1 MEDTSK
7 TFYSKIAMESLCWI
21 ITVLVT
27 AMIIR
32 QYWYGFDNKDFMHN
46 LIVYCIVGI
55 TYARYLI
62 FLPFTF
68 LAMFQIGKFI
78 LIFASIPLAFY
89 LIQELFEYYDLLAN
103 DGTKAFQDYFKNSL
117 TTNEIYALLDRL
129 SPVYTFFAVLSIM
142 SVIILPFRLLI
153 SFWRVY
159 NNTGKV

>member
-1 MEDTSK
+1 MEATSK
-7 TFYSKIAMESLCWI
+7 TFYSKIAMESVWWL
-21 ITVLVT
+21 ITILIT
-27 AMIIR
+27 AMVTR
-32 QYWYGFDNKDFMHN
+32 QYWYGFENKDFMNN
-46 LIVYCIVGI
+46 LIVYCIIGI

-62 FLPFTF
+62 LLPYTF
-68 LAMFQIGKFI
+68 LAQFQIGKFV

-89 LIQELFEYYDLLAN
+89 LIQELFEYHELLAN
-103 DGTKAFQDYFKNSL
+103 DGTQVFQAYFKSSM
-117 TTNEIYALLDRL
+117 TTNDIYSLLERL